1 MKKTLISLAV
11 AAALVPAAAMADTS
25 NVTVYEHGR
34 TDVQR
39 QDQAAMTDTSNVTV
53 YGKIH
58 VSYDRLDN
66 DAETGGFVSN
76 NSSRLG
82 FKGSE
87 NLGDGLKATWQY
99 ESTVNLDAGSSS
111 LFGSARDTFAGV
123 SGNFGALTV
132 GRQSW
137 NNLFKSDAD
146 FFSDGIGGPA
156 AWTDLRGSSRANNTI
171 KYATPNMSGFNA
183 SLTYVTPGGFA
194 ADGAAGCT
202 AAGEN
207 CQMTT
212 GNTTESSYALRAAY
226 NNGPLFAAATYLDQA
241 ANSAT
246 APDMKTTA
254 LAASYVFGPGKVAA
268 QWVKVK
274 DANMNTGDD
283 DVRFWT
289 IGGNYKVTANGTVKA
304 NYTDI
309 NKGGATT
316 TSSNAGADM
325 IAIGY
330 EHSLSKRTIA
340 YATYA
345 RANNDAA
352 GVYTVTGTGH
362 GAATGA
368 ITAGKDASGISLG
381 MVHDF

>member
-1 MKKTLISLAV
+1 MKKSLISLAV
-11 AAALVPAAAMADTS
+11 AAALAPAAAMADTS
-25 NVTVYEHGR
+25 NV
-34 TDVQR
+34 
-39 QDQAAMTDTSNVTV
+39 NV

-58 VSYDRLDN
+58 VSYDHLDN
-66 DAETGGFVSN
+66 DAETGGFVSSN
-76 NSSRLG
+76 ASRLG

-87 NLGDGLKATWQY
+87 DLGDGLKAIWQY
-99 ESTVNLDAGSSS
+99 ESTVDLDASST
-111 LFGSARDTFAGV
+111 FGSARDTFAGV

-132 GRQSW
+132 GRQPW

-156 AWTDLRGSSRANNTI
+156 AWIDLRGSSRANNTI
-171 KYATPNMSGFNA
+171 KYATPGMNGFNA

-226 NNGPLFAAATYLDQA
+226 NNGPLFAAATYLDRA

-246 APDMKTTA
+246 LPDMKTTS
-254 LAASYVFGPGKVAA
+254 LAASYAFGPGKVAA

-283 DVRFWT
+283 DLRVWT

-304 NYTDI
+304 NYTDV
-309 NKGGATT
+309 NKGGTTT

-330 EHSLSKRTIA
+330 EHALSKRTIA

-345 RANNDAA
+345 RANNDTA

-381 MVHDF
+381 MLHDF